1 MRGAGDFA
9 ALFLQNSRG
18 DVTMRK
24 LIATMEKVLLK
35 FGVFLTLAMRYLGRP
50 LRIDITDSPDFVRF
64 SSLELA
70 ADEICSRGVQGEV
83 AELGVYRG
91 NFARKI
97 NEAFPDR
104 KLYLF
109 DTFEGFAAKDA
120 RVDREKEF
128 SPGGQDF
135 SQTSVQFV
143 LKRMPHPENCIVR
156 KGIFPDTAAG
166 IEAAFAFVSIDA
178 DLFTPTYEGLKF
190 FHPRTVAGGYIFIH
204 DYNNVYYKGVAEA
217 VRKFCTENDILYFP
231 LCDTCG
237 SAVIAK

>member
-1 MRGAGDFA
+1 
-9 ALFLQNSRG
+9 
-18 DVTMRK
+18 
-24 LIATMEKVLLK
+24 
-35 FGVFLTLAMRYLGRP
+35 
-50 LRIDITDSPDFVRF
+50 
-64 SSLELA
+64 
-70 ADEICSRGVQGEV
+70 
-83 AELGVYRG
+83 LGVYRG

-120 RVDREKEF
+120 GVDREKGLSSGE
-128 SPGGQDF
+128 QDF
-135 SQTSVQFV
+135 SETSARFV

-166 IEAAFAFVSIDA
+166 VEAAFVFVSIDA
-178 DLFTPTYEGLKF
+178 DLFRPTYEGLKF
-190 FHPRTVAGGYIFIH
+190 FYPRVVSGGYIFAH
-204 DYNNVYYKGVAEA
+204 DYNNIRYKGVAEA
-217 VRKFCTENDILYFP
+217 VREFCTENDIRYFP